1 MRDSIKIGKRN
12 PKEIEL
18 ECNAATPLIYKRI
31 FGKNLFDEFT
41 KLNDLAIDDK
51 LEVIDSLVFVANKMA
66 TLPFREVLNLKMDDY
81 IEFLTGYD
89 MDDLMDVNLI
99 TKITQMWSDNVN
111 VDTEARK
118 PSEADS

>member
-1 MRDSIKIGKRN
+1 
-12 PKEIEL
+12 
-18 ECNAATPLIYKRI
+18 
-31 FGKNLFDEFT
+31 
-41 KLNDLAIDDK
+41 
-51 LEVIDSLVFVANKMA
+51 MA

>member
-1 MRDSIKIGKRN
+1 MRDSIKIGKRT

>member
-1 MRDSIKIGKRN
+1 MRDSIKVGSRN

-41 KLNDLAIDDK
+41 KMNDLAIDDK
-51 LEVIDSLVFVANKMA
+51 LEVINSLVFVSNKMA
-66 TLPFREVLNLKMDDY
+66 TLPFKEVLSLKMDDY
-81 IEFLTGYD
+81 IEFLTSFD

-111 VDTEARK
+111 VDTEPRK